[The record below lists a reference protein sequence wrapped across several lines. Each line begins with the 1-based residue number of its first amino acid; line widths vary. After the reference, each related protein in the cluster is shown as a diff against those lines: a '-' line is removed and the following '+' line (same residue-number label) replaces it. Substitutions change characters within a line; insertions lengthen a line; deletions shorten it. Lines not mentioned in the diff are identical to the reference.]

1 MPILGESKEYY
12 AEKAALHNGVRRKRP
27 LERKATG
34 QRAALLVFWL
44 AVLVI
49 VLLFALFW
57 TQPGL
62 VQY

>member
-1 MPILGESKEYY
+1 MIGDRYKARKEL
-12 AEKAALHNGVRRKRP
+12 AALDKGVRRKP
-27 LERKATG
+27 LERKANG
-34 QRAALLVFWL
+34 QRAARIIFWL
-44 AVLVI
+44 AVVVL